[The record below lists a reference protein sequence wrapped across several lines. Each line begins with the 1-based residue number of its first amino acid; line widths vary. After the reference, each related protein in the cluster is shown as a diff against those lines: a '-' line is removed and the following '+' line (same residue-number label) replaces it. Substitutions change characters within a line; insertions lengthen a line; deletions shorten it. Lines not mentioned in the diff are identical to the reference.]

1 MAEKTAEIGGER
13 TRKMLAM
20 IDANG
25 IKVGDFHL
33 TKEEVVEKF
42 KEFFNEDRGM
52 RRIPSGELRLSAIKD
67 VIEETRK
74 ARLQN
79 SKRYLEDTFG
89 ANPVGASIEF
99 SSITGE
105 IGEYRPNILK
115 QALSKVSGSASRSLA
130 EDSLNDKASRQ
141 KVEVGFSRAGQ
152 VQSVTFLNYE
162 NGVPDERKVVEGMT
176 KSQVMFMTAI
186 AEYNMDVMTRSST
199 LLLQPVPHINIGSA
213 QQPIQRS
220 ENFYQALKTK

>member
-1 MAEKTAEIGGER
+1 MAEKSSEVGGVR
-13 TRKMLAM
+13 TSKLLAM
-20 IDANG
+20 INSSG
-25 IKVGDFHL
+25 IMVGNLHF
-33 TKEEVVEKF
+33 TKEQVVEKF
-42 KEFFNEDRGM
+42 EEFFNKDRGM
-52 RRIPSGELRLSAIKD
+52 RRIPSGELRKAAIKD

-79 SKRYLEDTFG
+79 SKRYLEDTFR
-89 ANPVGASIEF
+89 ANPNGASIEF
-99 SSITGE
+99 NSETGE

-115 QALSKVSGSASRSLA
+115 KALSKVSGSASRSMA
-130 EDSLNDKASRQ
+130 EDSLNDKATRQ
-141 KVEVGFSRAGQ
+141 KVEVGFSRTGQ

-213 QQPIQRS
+213 PQPIQRS